1 MYQDGMRDTSDD
13 TGLELGTHTRPS
25 DRLETSDSSAGGR
38 SSFGHTCESRT
49 IPADLTSAGVFQR
62 WGFPGSPAVK
72 PWCVPGRSE
81 VRIKMGIPGEPDC
94 QALVSAKRSQ
104 AGRRCK

>member
-1 MYQDGMRDTSDD
+1 MYYD

-49 IPADLTSAGVFQR
+49 IPADLTPAGVFKDGDSR
-62 WGFPGSPAVK
+62 GARLSSPGVCK
-72 PWCVPGRSE
+72 TQPGRSE
-81 VRIKMGIPGEPDC
+81 VQIDRASG
-94 QALVSAKRSQ
+94 
-104 AGRRCK
+104 